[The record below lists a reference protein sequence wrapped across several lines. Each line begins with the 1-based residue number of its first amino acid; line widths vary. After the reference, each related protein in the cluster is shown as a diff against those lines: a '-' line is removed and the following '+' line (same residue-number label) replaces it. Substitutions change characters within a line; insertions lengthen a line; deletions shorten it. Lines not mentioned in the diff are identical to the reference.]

1 MTAMRRWRRRI
12 LWALLIAVALPHL
25 AILAYRFVPPPAT
38 PLMLWRLAQG
48 HGLSKTWMPLDE
60 ISGWLPLAVIGAE
73 DNRFCAHGGV
83 DWVELREAWA
93 EYRAGERVRG
103 ASTITMQLARNLLL
117 WPGRDV
123 VRKAIEI
130 YLAVVIEALWPK
142 RRIMEVYLNIVE
154 WGPGLYGAEAAART
168 YFRRPAVQLSA
179 QQAALMAVVLPNP
192 REWHPD
198 RATAYLEQRAATTR
212 LRIDQLGARHL
223 DCVR

>member
-1 MTAMRRWRRRI
+1 MKRWRRR
-12 LWALLIAVALPHL
+12 LLLLAAAAVVLPHL
-25 AILAYRFVPPPAT
+25 LIVLYRFVPPPAT
-38 PLMLWRLAQG
+38 PLMLIRAAQG
-48 HGLSKTWMPLDE
+48 YGLTKTWMPLEE

-83 DWVELREAWA
+83 DWDELREAWE

-130 YLAVVIEALWPK
+130 YLAVAIEALWPK
-142 RRIMEVYLNIVE
+142 RRIIEVYLNIVE
-154 WGPGLYGAEAAART
+154 WGPGLYGAEAASRA
-168 YFRRPAVQLSA
+168 YFSRPAVQLSP
-179 QQAALMAVVLPNP
+179 QQAALLAVVLPNP
-192 REWHPD
+192 REWRPD
-198 RATAYLEQRAATTR
+198 HATAYLEQRAATTR
-212 LRIDQLGARHL
+212 LRIDQLGRRNL

>member
-1 MTAMRRWRRRI
+1 MRRWRRRI
-12 LWALLIAVALPHL
+12 LWGLLIVVALPHL
-25 AILAYRFVPPPAT
+25 AILAYRVVPPPVT
-38 PLMLWRLAQG
+38 PLMLMRFAQG
-48 HGLSKTWMPLDE
+48 HGLTKTWVPLDA
-60 ISGWLPLAVIGAE
+60 ISAWLPLAVIGAE

-93 EYRAGERVRG
+93 EYRSGERVRG

-154 WGPGLYGAEAAART
+154 WGPGLYGAEAASRA
-168 YFRRPAVQLSA
+168 YFRRPADQLSA

-192 REWHPD
+192 REWRPD
-198 RATAYLEQRAATTR
+198 RATSYLEQRAATTR
-212 LRIDQLGARHL
+212 LRIDQLGPRLL
-223 DCVR
+223 DCAR